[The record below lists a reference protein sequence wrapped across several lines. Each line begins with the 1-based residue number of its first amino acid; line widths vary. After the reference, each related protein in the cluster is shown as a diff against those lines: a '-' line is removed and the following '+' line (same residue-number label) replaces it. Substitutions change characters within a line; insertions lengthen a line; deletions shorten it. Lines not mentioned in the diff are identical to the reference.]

1 MTLVCDIG
9 SCPEVRVCY
18 LHSQISVKNAALI
31 VKLQEP
37 KRVRQRTSRVVRS
50 LHQVLELQVVVIVGE
65 AHVLKRRLAR
75 VQD

>member
-1 MTLVCDIG
+1 M
-9 SCPEVRVCY
+9 
-18 LHSQISVKNAALI
+18 SVKNAALI

-50 LHQVLELQVVVIVGE
+50 QHQVLELQVVVIVGE
-65 AHVLKRRLAR
+65 ARVLKRRLAR